1 MARVT
6 INTLVNQIKKV
17 IVNKTSIP
25 AAATAY
31 INGNGDITAVNFSD
45 YEIKAFIAGVFAD
58 AAAED
63 LNKCYN
69 KDSLTL
75 YTKTGALVNGEE
87 LPENCT
93 EFFKVPEDNY
103 TVLCTVTPETLKNC
117 VAAVSKDNSRP
128 YLTGI
133 NINTNDAYIEA
144 VDGFRS
150 YRAPVELVNTAAH
163 DVIIPGLAASYGY
176 KGTVEI
182 AAGEKYAR
190 LTDTLTGF
198 TVYARMLNGPFVN
211 ITKIYEKSY
220 KYKAVTVENLETIT
234 PYLKAA
240 CKLER
245 ENKLTYI
252 RFKDNRLDYAI
263 PALNVYGSLETDGH
277 EAGAAAAYNPAFLL
291 DAITAAGNTFVYNP
305 DSMMQGPLTIG
316 EAGNAEALLLPI
328 RCDRYEV
335 NDVFKALDIKGN
347 TPAPVETDNKPE
359 EMPAPDHMEEE
370 TTPAPVEDV
379 TPETP
384 EEVKPEETRTPE
396 AAAVAAINE
405 KQNKEN
411 RFVNIT
417 PEDVKRQQAITA
429 AQNYYKVLCGYKV
442 TTMQA
447 ITAEAIYQANRDILQ
462 PIARRAGGLYID
474 NIAIIAAITAAA
486 DLYELQEV

>member
-1 MARVT
+1 MARIT

-25 AAATAY
+25 AASNAY
-31 INGNGDITAVNFSD
+31 INGNGDIIASNYGDGQIV
-45 YEIKAFIAGVFAD
+45 AFIAGVFAD
-58 AAAED
+58 AAAEKLD
-63 LNKCYN
+63 RLYS
-69 KDSLTL
+69 KDTLTL
-75 YTKTGALVNGEE
+75 FTKTGALVNGST
-87 LPENCT
+87 LPENCAD
-93 EFFKVPEDNY
+93 FFKLPEDNY

-128 YLTGI
+128 YLTGV
-133 NINTNDAYIEA
+133 NINTEDSYIEA

-150 YRAPVELVNTAAH
+150 YRAPVELVNTVTH

-176 KGTVEI
+176 KGAVEV

-190 LTDTLTGF
+190 LTDTVTGF
-198 TVYARMLNGPFVN
+198 TVYTRMLNGPFVN
-211 ITKIYEKSY
+211 IEKIYEKSY
-220 KYKAVTVENLETIT
+220 KYKAVTVKDLETIT

-277 EAGAAAAYNPAFLL
+277 EPGAAAAYNPAFLL

-384 EEVKPEETRTPE
+384 EDVKPEETRTPE

-405 KQNKEN
+405 KQNEDN
-411 RFVNIT
+411 HFVNIS
-417 PEDVKRQQAITA
+417 PEDVKRQQAIKA
-429 AQNYYKVLCGYKV
+429 AKTYYKALQGYKL
-442 TTMQA
+442 TSLQEL
-447 ITAEAIYQANRDILQ
+447 TATAIYKANKAVLQ

-474 NIAIIAAITAAA
+474 NIAIIAAITAAN